1 MNKILIITIILGI
14 SFGSSA
20 EDATIKQLLRSSDA
34 VIWAGLDYSMVR
46 VIGNSDTIKVPNR
59 LMQNGCFLS
68 EPFFFMVKPITDR
81 CGTRIFARRMA
92 RLTA

>member
-1 MNKILIITIILGI
+1 MIIVTPAAFVEQGRNALKKKSVPKNSFLPAAQRDNFLI
-14 SFGSSA
+14 S
-20 EDATIKQLLRSSDA
+20 
-34 VIWAGLDYSMVR
+34 
-46 VIGNSDTIKVPNR
+46 R

>member
-1 MNKILIITIILGI
+1 MRVLPTSISINKILIITIILGI

-46 VIGNSDTIKVPNR
+46 VIGNSDTIKVP
-59 LMQNGCFLS
+59 
-68 EPFFFMVKPITDR
+68 KPD
-81 CGTRIFARRMA
+81 FPKYA
-92 RLTA
+92 